1 VRIDPIVRAGVVGL
15 CIAGVVAS
23 AITYR
28 SQQRI
33 VRAFGS
39 ALENTPRANTIR
51 LANSSQTLHPDT
63 RADFAKAIY
72 ALFHHD
78 RVHAVS
84 YARNATRREPQNA
97 AAWLALARIE
107 VGVGAPKQGGVAYTR
122 AKALD
127 SQLPRTPLP

>member
-33 VRAFGS
+33 VRAFAS
-39 ALENTPRANTIR
+39 ALEQKPRADTIS

-72 ALFHHD
+72 ALLHHD
-78 RVHAVS
+78 AFHAVS
-84 YARNATRREPQNA
+84 YARNATRREPQSA
-97 AAWLALARIE
+97 VAWITLARIE
-107 VGVGAPKQGGVAYTR
+107 AGVSQRQQGRIAYAR